1 MFLVLDQ
8 ASRSTPSTLVSSP
21 DVRTRSCP
29 ARVPPSARSLRHG
42 SRQKYDSNTW
52 HHNSETRSQHGIRV
66 PTNKTG
72 YHIENVNNS
81 RPNADSFVLDPLMYE
96 EAPPAPNANSKNAAS
111 TTDSDRAKKPGP
123 SPSRFERRSLRRA
136 RRDVVLLRNA
146 LFRQRLWLK
155 EKRNE
160 LLEER
165 TSFAETEADILSFI
179 RQNFSERLI
188 SELSLARSL
197 YAELETK
204 RAALEAKRDELGVL
218 QYEYDQAET
227 DHNLKETE
235 LDEKEQNFED
245 IICEILGLSNSSKD
259 DASNTSSVDKSQP
272 ASSESPSGPVLEP
285 KPEPDRAQFL
295 VSRLRTKSDSVL
307 ATIQECFPKARPRIN
322 WWILHTFGCSPIDYV
337 QRARDKVLL
346 RDLNDGTL
354 DDEAWARLVFEYWQ
368 RQKEPDQTS
377 DLSDRS
383 WAEVSTQ
390 ELPEHMHIRRFSIGG
405 SYLLLSSEPSKAQ
418 YTVDSYDLLFPADPG
433 FRTDFVV
440 QDDPISKEL
449 DLLAHRKGRS
459 LSPMSA
465 PATLGLPVCSNSDDV
480 AALELDI

>member
-52 HHNSETRSQHGIRV
+52 HHNAETRSQHGIRV

-81 RPNADSFVLDPLMYE
+81 RPNADSFVFDPLMYE
-96 EAPPAPNANSKNAAS
+96 EAPPVPNANSKNAAS

-227 DHNLKETE
+227 DHNLNETE

-245 IICEILGLSNSSKD
+245 IISEILGLSNPSKD

-272 ASSESPSGPVLEP
+272 ASSGSPSGPVLEP

-377 DLSDRS
+377 DLSDGS

-465 PATLGLPVCSNSDDV
+465 PAALGLPVCSNFDDV